1 MVNTILKEADLF
13 CPNSVRIN
21 FTIYPITDITQIDIE
36 FWQMLLEKNIVIS
49 NDGEWYFISQKV
61 QWYNS
66 LSEKLAKKIKVG

>member
-1 MVNTILKEADLF
+1 MVLAEQKVKV
-13 CPNSVRIN
+13 S
-21 FTIYPITDITQIDIE
+21 ITDITQIDIE

-66 LSEKLAKKIKVG
+66 LSEKLAKKNQSRISKL